1 MLLPFDAKIA
11 DFQTVMF
18 GVAERR
24 LHIIGMTK
32 SLKGCAICHGLRCI
46 RHEREQN
53 DTGWRGNRM
62 EGPRMDFCERNGT
75 IRMGFEVICH
85 FGRGVPIDDGM
96 IAETQARILYFLIV
110 A

>member
-1 MLLPFDAKIA
+1 MD
-11 DFQTVMF
+11 
-18 GVAERR
+18 
-24 LHIIGMTK
+24 
-32 SLKGCAICHGLRCI
+32 
-46 RHEREQN
+46 
-53 DTGWRGNRM
+53 
-62 EGPRMDFCERNGT
+62 GPCMDFCERNGT